1 MKGGTGWHDFLD
13 LGNVFGFRIT
23 DVYLEN
29 DGLLRVIK
37 IGLMLTFSLVL

>member
-29 DGLLRVIK
+29 DVDIFAGTVSGLIFLR
-37 IGLMLTFSLVL
+37 